1 MAGFFLTN
9 SIKLSQVS
17 AFVNLVDPSL
27 RFGMIDG
34 LQCLEKK
41 DQNNQNTVQGE
52 FGLCTR
58 VKISA

>member
-41 DQNNQNTVQGE
+41 DQNTVQGE